1 MPRLSA
7 LFFSLSLLSLGT
19 SCTQAQVPNADQQ
32 IAAAVSAAPEELRA
46 GAAVMGYDAE
56 GALVSIREGSN
67 DMICL
72 ADDPSD
78 DRFHVA
84 CYHASLEPFMER
96 GRALRREGMARDEIE
111 RIRQQEAEAGTLKMP
126 EQAAA
131 LYSLTGPPDSFDAA
145 TQTAPEAAP
154 LYVVYIP
161 FATEAS
167 TGLTKSPLAPGAPW
181 IMNPGKPWAH
191 IMIVPERED

>member
-1 MPRLSA
+1 MPRFPA
-7 LFFSLSLLSLGT
+7 LLFLLCLLGFST
-19 SCTQAQVPNADQQ
+19 SCTQAQVPDAERQ

-46 GAAVMGYDAE
+46 AATVLGYDAD
-56 GALVSIREGSN
+56 GALVRIREGSN
-67 DMICL
+67 DMTCL

-96 GRALRREGMARDEIE
+96 GRALRKEGKTRDEVE
-111 RIRQQEAEAGTLKMP
+111 RIRQEEAEAGALKMP

-131 LYSLTGPPDSFDAA
+131 LYSLTGPPDSFDEA
-145 TQTAPEAAP
+145 TQSAPGASP

-191 IMIVPERED
+191 IMIVPERKE